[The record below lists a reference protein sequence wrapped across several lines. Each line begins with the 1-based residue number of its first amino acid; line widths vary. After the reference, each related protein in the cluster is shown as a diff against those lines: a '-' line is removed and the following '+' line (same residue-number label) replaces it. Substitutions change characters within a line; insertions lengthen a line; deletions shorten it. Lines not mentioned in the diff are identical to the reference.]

1 MDDGGSG
8 SSSILWFFV
17 MLALEMI
24 FYGFSAAMQN
34 YRSVEKEDNGTGG
47 EETRE
52 ETGKQN
58 KKQERLAYMIEH
70 HAAYATATQ
79 LGVVTINL
87 LLGAFILYRL
97 SGYVSFLVSDQAN
110 ACIGPLSG
118 TQLKVI
124 VLTVPVI
131 VTLLLLYI
139 IMTIGVMVPK
149 KAGTKYSERWIYAL
163 INPFYYYVRIVSPFS
178 SLIAATS
185 RGLLYLLGVRNADDR
200 EDVTE
205 EEILSMVSVGHEQGI
220 LHANEAEMIT
230 NIFEYGEKEA
240 RDIMINRN
248 NLIAIDCT
256 MTLQEAA
263 AFIVDAHN
271 SRFPVYDETIDHIIG
286 ILHLKDVMRMQM
298 NEKMRTRPIGKIK
311 GLLREP
317 LFITENRKINDLFQ
331 VMQKEKIQM
340 VIVIDEYGQTA
351 GLVALEDILEEI
363 VGNIQDEYDEDATYI
378 RESGTDHYVI
388 EGMMPLEEL
397 EEKLQISF
405 EDEPFDTVNGFV
417 ISRLEHIPE
426 EGEDFEF
433 SYGGYTFRI
442 LEVKDRM
449 IQSVSAMREKQAD
462 EREAALEEDKV
473 KDSGQET
480 AVGKT
485 SAENDEVI
493 KQKK

>member
-1 MDDGGSG
+1 MEDGGSG
-8 SSSILWFFV
+8 SKSILWFLV
-17 MLALEMI
+17 MLVLEMI

-34 YRSVEKEDNGTGG
+34 RRGMEREDTTGG
-47 EETRE
+47 EEPE
-52 ETGKQN
+52 EQTINQK
-58 KKQERLAYMIEH
+58 KKQAKIAYMVEH
-70 HAAYATATQ
+70 HADYATATQ
-79 LGVVTINL
+79 LGVVTLNL
-87 LLGAFILYRL
+87 LLGAFILYR
-97 SGYVSFLVSDQAN
+97 SSRYVSYLVSDQVN
-110 ACIGPLSG
+110 ILLGRLSDW
-118 TQLKVI
+118 QLGL
-124 VLTVPVI
+124 LTVAVPVV
-131 VTLLLLYI
+131 VTIFFLYI
-139 IMTIGVMVPK
+139 IMTVGVMVPK
-149 KAGTKYSERWIYAL
+149 KAATKHPDLWLRGL
-163 INPFYYYVRIVSPFS
+163 ITPFYYYVRIVSPFS
-178 SLIAATS
+178 SLVYVTS
-185 RGLLYLLGVRNADDR
+185 RMLLHLFGVRDADDR

-220 LHANEAEMIT
+220 LHASEAEMIN
-230 NIFEYGEKEA
+230 NIFEYGDKEA
-240 RDIMINRN
+240 KDIMINRN

-263 AFIVDAHN
+263 AFIVEAHN

-298 NEKMRTRPIGKIK
+298 NEKMRSRPIGKIK

-317 LFITENRKINDLFQ
+317 LFITEKRKINDLFRD
-331 VMQKEKIQM
+331 MQKEKIQM

-378 RESGTDHYVI
+378 KESGTDHYVI
-388 EGMMPLEEL
+388 QGMMPLEEL

-405 EDEPFDTVNGFV
+405 EEEPFDTVNGFV

-449 IQSVSAMREKQAD
+449 IQSVSARRE
-462 EREAALEEDKV
+462 
-473 KDSGQET
+473 
-480 AVGKT
+480 
-485 SAENDEVI
+485 
-493 KQKK
+493 